1 MALSIRNPI
10 AEKLAREVA
19 KQSGESITQ
28 AIVHALED
36 RLERLRG
43 QRTIVETKAEILRI
57 SKRCK
62 SLPERDSRKT
72 DEILDYNQIGVP
84 R

>member
-43 QRTIVETKAEILRI
+43 RRTIVETKAEILRI

-62 SLPERDSRKT
+62 SLPERDSRLT

>member
-43 QRTIVETKAEILRI
+43 RRTIVETKAEILRI

-62 SLPERDSRKT
+62 SLPERDSRKP